1 VSPTL
6 KKRLRRLFWP
16 FTPGGVDVGR
26 RMVQVPHLQALLGRA
41 AQNRRF
47 PCVFNAGAGEGGYSR
62 LLLDLPG
69 VEFVV
74 ESDFGFRDIR
84 PTRID
89 AKQAFFCASLVRVP
103 LPDRMCDLI
112 LCTEVLE
119 HIQEH
124 EQALDEITRIM
135 APAGWLLISVPTPPA
150 PPDPMHVREG
160 YRPEELSA
168 MLTRRGFEIIETRFC
183 MYFFFRFLFEYWSR
197 MFWKPRILIGG
208 LAVLDKLL
216 PLGPPMDVMI
226 LARLKS

>member
-1 VSPTL
+1 
-6 KKRLRRLFWP
+6 
-16 FTPGGVDVGR
+16 
-26 RMVQVPHLQALLGRA
+26 
-41 AQNRRF
+41 
-47 PCVFNAGAGEGGYSR
+47 
-62 LLLDLPG
+62 
-69 VEFVV
+69 
-74 ESDFGFRDIR
+74 
-84 PTRID
+84 
-89 AKQAFFCASLVRVP
+89 
-103 LPDRMCDLI
+103 
-112 LCTEVLE
+112 VLE

-168 MLTRRGFEIIETRFC
+168 MLTQRGFEIIETRFC